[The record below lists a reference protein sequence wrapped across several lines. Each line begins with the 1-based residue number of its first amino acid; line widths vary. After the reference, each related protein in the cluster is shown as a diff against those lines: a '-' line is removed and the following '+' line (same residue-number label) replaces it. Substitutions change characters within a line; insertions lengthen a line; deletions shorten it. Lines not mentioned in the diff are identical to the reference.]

1 MNTPLERWHELVS
14 SRDAGGL
21 EALLAE
27 DAVFY
32 SPVVHTAQRGRAVTA
47 AYLRAALSVLG
58 VPGFCY
64 VREIS
69 GETDAMLEF
78 ELELDGVYVN
88 GVDLIR
94 WNEDGQIVEFK
105 VMLRPL
111 QAIEVVRERMAASLA
126 ARRR

>member
-1 MNTPLERWHELVS
+1 MNTPLERWHELVA

-47 AYLRAALSVLG
+47 AYLRAALAVLG

-64 VREIS
+64 VREII

-94 WNEDGQIVEFK
+94 WNGDGQIVEFK

-126 ARRR
+126 ARKR